1 VVPQSSSSSSSWS
14 GDGEEIDDD
23 DEDEDECG
31 EDAVIFDRSRGRGR
45 RRPRSGDAEEIED
58 EDEDEDDYGE
68 DAVIFDRSRGRR
80 RPWSGAKRSTTRTYG
95 CDVTLNRH
103 PRLADQ
109 AEGAF
114 GRHRSIRICVAPE
127 K

>member
-1 VVPQSSSSSSSWS
+1 VNKTVNNFKKNV
-14 GDGEEIDDD
+14 DGGTQI
-23 DEDEDECG
+23 
-31 EDAVIFDRSRGRGR
+31 S
-45 RRPRSGDAEEIED
+45 RSGDAEEIED

-109 AEGAF
+109 AAEACGQ
-114 GRHRSIRICVAPE
+114 HRSTRICVAPE